1 MAFITDYGDKT
12 AKRRGSKHNI
22 DRRTYQINA
31 RDYAKTGNALPH
43 AKVNAEIVRK
53 IRIQAEQGITAKCQA
68 SEYGV
73 HIRTIEAI
81 RSYKTWVHV

>member
-1 MAFITDYGDKT
+1 MVYIDPHDTYR
-12 AKRRGSKHNI
+12 RRGTKHNI
-22 DRRTYQINA
+22 DRNTYLCNTLK
-31 RDYAKTGNALPH
+31 YAKRGNELPH
-43 AKVNAEIVRK
+43 AKVNPEIVRK

-81 RSYKTWVHV
+81 RSYKTWVNV